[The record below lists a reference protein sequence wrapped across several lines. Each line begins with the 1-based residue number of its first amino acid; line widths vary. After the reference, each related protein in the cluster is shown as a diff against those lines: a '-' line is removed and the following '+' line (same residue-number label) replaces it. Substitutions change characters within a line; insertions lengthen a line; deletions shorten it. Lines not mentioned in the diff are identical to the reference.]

1 MSLICPY
8 YEPTPSR
15 STPRAKQHK
24 QKCITHMFM
33 RKKKKHTSHM
43 CRYTTRKAA
52 RVIFFAMQSKKIAR
66 KHFDTARNA
75 ACVIFFF
82 YAVKY
87 KLRVNIFVPQLRDAR
102 WTAWHDARVVCNQ
115 VWRTVA
121 QKPLANVDAYV
132 YVRMLCMHI
141 ILCIYIFNN
150 VYI

>member
-1 MSLICPY
+1 MSQPQAALLLAPNNTNKNASHICLC
-8 YEPTPSR
+8 
-15 STPRAKQHK
+15 A
-24 QKCITHMFM
+24 
-33 RKKKKHTSHM
+33 KKKNTHHTCVDIPQGRPHVSFFLL
-43 CRYTTRKAA
+43 CSQKKL
-52 RVIFFAMQSKKIAR
+52 RVNILIPQKMR
-66 KHFDTARNA
+66 